1 MPQFY
6 DALPTDYLAEGESM
20 SVSVDGFP
28 VALANVE
35 GEYFAF
41 QNLCPHQ
48 GTTLGG
54 RPIVDGHFIV
64 CSQHSSCYDVKTGE
78 CVHPAEGDG
87 FAQDLMVF
95 ATQVVDDVVQV
106 KV

>member
-6 DALPTDYLAEGESM
+6 DALPTDYLAPGETM
-20 SVSVDGFP
+20 TVSVDGFP
-28 VALANVE
+28 VAVANVE

-54 RPIVDGHFIV
+54 RPISDGHFVV
-64 CSQHSSCYDVKTGE
+64 CSQHSSCYDVTTGQ
-78 CVHPAEGDG
+78 CVRPAEGDG
-87 FAQDLMVF
+87 FAQDLMTF
-95 ATQVVDDVVQV
+95 ETQVVDDVVQI

>member
-1 MPQFY
+1 M
-6 DALPTDYLAEGESM
+6 A
-20 SVSVDGFP
+20 V
-28 VALANVE
+28 ANVD

-54 RPIVDGHFIV
+54 RPIVDGRHIV
-64 CSQHSSCYDVKTGE
+64 CSQHSSCYDVTSGR
-78 CVHPAEGDG
+78 CVRPSEGDG

-95 ATQVVDDVVQV
+95 ETQVVDDVVQV